1 MHQLRRRA
9 ARARFAVPLFAAM
22 FLLGG
27 LIGCQTSEP
36 GPAVPSAGSKAL
48 GLDDAA
54 PSVGDAD
61 EFLIVDCLLPAQIR
75 RLGSQV
81 TYLAARRAIRTSGL
95 DCEIRGGEYVAYDRA
110 NYATAL
116 AVWLESATAGDAQ
129 AQTYVGE
136 IYERGLG
143 IPPDYAQAAEWYRR
157 AAEQDY
163 APAQINLGQ
172 LYERGLGVPKD
183 EVAAINWY
191 RRASGFDEA
200 GLTYVVS
207 SEVAG
212 EMQDLRDE
220 VMLQSDEASQLRD
233 QIMSLERQIAELES
247 ARPAAAPGG
256 PPEQTGQTRAELRAE
271 REALESM
278 ESALEAQRR
287 ELAAKEQELEAQRAQ
302 GLDDAAAAAEVE
314 QLLAVLQARE
324 GEFARR
330 SEALNAR
337 SAELARREQQI
348 AEREAELAGRE
359 QTMAAK
365 QEQMSELDRQIAA
378 LRQEF
383 EDQRER
389 LAELGREQPVALA
402 GPDIRLIDPQLPA
415 DTTRGLPIVRTRGN
429 LSQRSIIGK
438 VDAPAGLLSVVLND
452 RPLTLNDELLF
463 TEEVPIGPA
472 GNKVSIVAVDRQGK
486 RAALEFMLAPETQIA
501 ALTDLVPETTPAPPR
516 ATLPPI
522 EFGDY
527 HALVIGNNAYSFLP
541 QLDTAVADA
550 EAVAE
555 ILGAK
560 YGFEVTLLRDATR
573 YQILSALN
581 QFRANLTED
590 DNLLVYYAGHGTLDE
605 ANNRGNWL
613 PIDAEAENS
622 ANWISNVSITDI
634 LNAMSAKHIL
644 VVADSCY
651 SGALTRTALA
661 QLDPGM
667 SERER
672 HKWLTTAAD
681 LRSRTALTSGGL
693 APTLDGGG
701 GGHSVFARA
710 FLDALAAND
719 RLLEGQQLHREI
731 AGGVIGAAEQVRFQ
745 QIPEYAPINHTGHV
759 GGDFLFVPKAQRLAA
774 GSERVTSMA
783 APGLPVPGGA

>member
-1 MHQLRRRA
+1 MHQLRRRVV
-9 ARARFAVPLFAAM
+9 RARFAVPLFAAM

-27 LIGCQTSEP
+27 LVGCQSPAP
-36 GPAVPSAGSKAL
+36 GTAVPAGGSNAL
-48 GLDDAA
+48 GLAGGG

-81 TYLAARRAIRTSGL
+81 TYLAARRGIRTSGL

-116 AVWLESATAGDAQ
+116 AVWLEPATAGDPQ

-143 IPPDYAQAAEWYRR
+143 VPPDYAMAAEWYRR

-172 LYERGLGVPKD
+172 LYEQGRGVPRD
-183 EVAAINWY
+183 QVAAINWY

-212 EMQDLRDE
+212 EMQDLRDK
-220 VMLQSDEASQLRD
+220 VMLQSDQATRLRD
-233 QIMSLERQIAELES
+233 QIKSLESQIAQLES
-247 ARPAAAPGG
+247 TRRTAEPSLAPE
-256 PPEQTGQTRAELRAE
+256 PTGRARAELGAE
-271 REALESM
+271 RQALESM
-278 ESALEAQRR
+278 RDALEAQRR
-287 ELAAKEQELEAQRAQ
+287 ELAAKEQELAAQRAQ

-314 QLLAVLQARE
+314 QLLADLQARE
-324 GEFARR
+324 GEFVRR
-330 SEALNAR
+330 SEALAAR
-337 SAELARREQQI
+337 AAELSRREQQI
-348 AEREAELAGRE
+348 ADREAEVASRE
-359 QTMAAK
+359 QAMAAR
-365 QEQMSELDRQIAA
+365 QGEISELDRQIAA
-378 LRQEF
+378 LRQQF
-383 EDQRER
+383 EDQRQE
-389 LAELGREQPVALA
+389 LAELSRAQPVALA
-402 GPDIRLIDPQLPA
+402 GPEIRLIDPQLPA
-415 DTTRGLPIVRTRGN
+415 ETTRGMPVIRTRGDV
-429 LSQRSIIGK
+429 SQRPIIGR

-452 RPLTLNDELLF
+452 RPLTFDDELLF
-463 TEEVPIGPA
+463 SEEVPIGPE

-486 RAALEFMLAPETQIA
+486 RAALEFMLAPETQLA
-501 ALTDLVPETTPAPPR
+501 ALTDSIVEAAPAPP
-516 ATLPPI
+516 AIALPPI
-522 EFGDY
+522 DFGNY
-527 HALVIGNNAYSFLP
+527 HALVIGNNAYTYLP
-541 QLDTAVADA
+541 ELDTAIADA
-550 EAVAE
+550 EAVAD
-555 ILGAK
+555 LLASR
-560 YGFEVTLLRDATR
+560 YGFQVTLLRDATR

-581 QFRANLTED
+581 ELRASLSED

-613 PIDAEAENS
+613 PIDAEADNS

-783 APGLPVPGGA
+783 APGLPGPGGA